1 MPVDFFNEK
10 CRTSSNNERFG
21 LCDDPP
27 PPHKPAYIDENNED
41 EWIGIVTNKSLLDVN
56 FYAVDHC
63 IELPL
68 LENGKKPSRCDG
80 ILLAG
85 RILIFVELKSRD
97 VRRKIWLQ
105 EGIDQLIST
114 INLFRWNADLV
125 SYDRVVAHICNKK
138 RPISHSGRSEK
149 IQKFKDTTGLM
160 LYTDQ
165 VIQL

>member
-10 CRTSSNNERFG
+10 CRTSSNKERFG

-27 PPHKPAYIDENNED
+27 PPHKPAYIDDNNED

-63 IELPL
+63 IELPSP
-68 LENGKKPSRCDG
+68 ENGNKPSRCDG

-97 VRRKIWLQ
+97 VRRKVWLRD
-105 EGIDQLIST
+105 GIDQLIST
-114 INLFRWNADLV
+114 IKIFRKSHNIND
-125 SYDRVVAHICNKK
+125 YNRVEANICNKQ
-138 RPISHSGRSEK
+138 RPVSHSGRSEK
-149 IQKFKDTTGLM
+149 IQKFKDTTGLI
-160 LYTDQ
+160 LYTNQ
-165 VIQL
+165 EIRL